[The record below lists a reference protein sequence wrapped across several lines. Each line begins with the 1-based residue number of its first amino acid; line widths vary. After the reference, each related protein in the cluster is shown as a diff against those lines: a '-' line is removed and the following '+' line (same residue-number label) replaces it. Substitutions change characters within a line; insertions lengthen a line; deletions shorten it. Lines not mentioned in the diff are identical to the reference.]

1 MKDRR
6 NSPYFKGMMAGFGA
20 ISLSVLL
27 FFVLYRM
34 KGIERM
40 LDELMEILAPF
51 VYGCVI
57 AYLLRPMCNYYER
70 LFEKAFPGR
79 TKKWAPGTSI
89 VLSMLTGALI
99 VYALIIMVAPEIYN
113 SLKTLWNAIPEKA
126 DQLLEWGIRTFEEEE
141 ELLQLL
147 DESYERIYLEM
158 DTWVQNTIVPYATSI
173 VTGVGTSVWAVLMF
187 LKNILIGIF
196 FAMYLLASRKKFA
209 KQGVMIIRSVF
220 KPRWADSVLNEIAYV
235 DRMFAGFIDGKIVDS
250 AIIGVLCYIGCLI
263 FRFPNALLVSAIV
276 GITNVIPFFGP
287 FIGAIPS
294 ILLIM
299 IESPIQGLWFG
310 VFVLGL
316 QQLDGN
322 VIGPKILGDKT
333 GLSSFW
339 VLFSIILCGGLW
351 GLAGMVICVPLFAVI
366 FDLLRKL
373 IFKGLRKHGR
383 LDIWEDYCREYGSE
397 KVKPEP
403 QPAQEEENTV
413 Q

>member
-1 MKDRR
+1 MKKRR
-6 NSPYFKGMMAGFGA
+6 ESPYFKGMMAGFGA
-20 ISLSVLL
+20 ISLSVLF

-34 KGIERM
+34 KGIEQM

-57 AYLLRPMCNYYER
+57 AYLLRPMCNYYES
-70 LFEKAFPGR
+70 LFEKVFPEKIR
-79 TKKWAPGTSI
+79 KIAPAAA
-89 VLSMLTGALI
+89 VFLSMFTGALL
-99 VYALIIMVAPEIYN
+99 VYLLIIMVAPEVYN
-113 SLKTLWNAIPEKA
+113 SLKTLWNTIPEKA
-126 DQLLEWGIRTFEEEE
+126 DQLMEWGIKTFKDEE
-141 ELLQLL
+141 ELLKLL
-147 DESYERIYLEM
+147 DQSYEKMYSEL
-158 DTWVQNTIVPYATSI
+158 DTWAKATIVPYVTSI
-173 VTGVGTSVWAVLMF
+173 VTGVGTSVWMALMF
-187 LKNILIGIF
+187 LKNILIGVF
-196 FAMYLLASRKKFA
+196 VAMYLLASRKKFA
-209 KQGVMIIRSVF
+209 KQGVLVIRSIF
-220 KPRWADSVLNEIAYV
+220 TPKWANRVLNEISFI

-263 FRFPNALLVSAIV
+263 FNFPNALLVSTIV
-276 GITNVIPFFGP
+276 GITNIIPFFGP

-310 VFVLGL
+310 LFVLAL

-351 GLAGMVICVPLFAVI
+351 GLMGMVICVPLFAVI

-373 IFKGLRKHGR
+373 VYRGLRKHGE
-383 LDIWEDYCREYGSE
+383 LDLWEDYRREYETSE
-397 KVKPEP
+397 KSPPPEN
-403 QPAQEEENTV
+403 QPEETAAE
-413 Q
+413 